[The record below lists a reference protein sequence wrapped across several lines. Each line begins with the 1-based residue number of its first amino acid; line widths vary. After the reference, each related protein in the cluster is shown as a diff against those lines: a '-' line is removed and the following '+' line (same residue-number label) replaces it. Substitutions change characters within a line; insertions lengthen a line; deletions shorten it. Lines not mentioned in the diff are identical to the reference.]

1 MLQVMELSSSEKAK
15 KENSLSTLEGIFF
28 SELMVQNDLVGQNM
42 IQSDCQPS
50 SPPPPTLDH
59 KFSCNFLTHYL
70 AIVVAKQLHVTIFG
84 IEN

>member
-1 MLQVMELSSSEKAK
+1 MELSSSEKAK

-28 SELMVQNDLVGQNM
+28 CELMVQNDLGQNM

-50 SPPPPTLDH
+50 PPQTPYH
-59 KFSCNFLTHYL
+59 KFSFNFLTHYL